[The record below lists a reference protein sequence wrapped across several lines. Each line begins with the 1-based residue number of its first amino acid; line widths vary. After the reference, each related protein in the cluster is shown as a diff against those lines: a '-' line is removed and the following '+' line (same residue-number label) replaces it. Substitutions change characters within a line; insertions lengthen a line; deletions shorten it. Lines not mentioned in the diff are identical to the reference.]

1 MIIVEATLTA
11 EELDEFELE
20 AELEDEYDLELEDA
34 VIIHVVP
41 DPYEG
46 SYEFTPSEEEQI
58 IEIASKTAN
67 QNITINGIPDGYARL
82 VWDGQKLTVY

>member
-46 SYEFTPSEEEQI
+46 SYEFTHD
-58 IEIASKTAN
+58 TM
-67 QNITINGIPDGYARL
+67 
-82 VWDGQKLTVY
+82 